1 MITCTLNGK
10 KYTVDYVPARVFRE
24 MEDALKMLGR
34 INQMADALTR
44 GEKVEE
50 NTGIAEAMDVF
61 AKWFCVLFANQFT
74 VDDVYDHYPS
84 DRFMAD
90 VSLAIMAVQTKATE
104 VLSEFPTKAATERKA
119 PQKKK

>member
-1 MITCTLNGK
+1 MISCTLNGK

-24 MEDALKMLGR
+24 MEDALKMLGK
-34 INQMADALTR
+34 INQMAGALAR
-44 GEKVEE
+44 GENVEE
-50 NTGIAEAMDVF
+50 TTSIADAMDVF

-84 DRFMAD
+84 DRFMND

-104 VLSEFPTKAATERKA
+104 VLDEFPTKAAEKTA
-119 PQKKK
+119 PQKEK